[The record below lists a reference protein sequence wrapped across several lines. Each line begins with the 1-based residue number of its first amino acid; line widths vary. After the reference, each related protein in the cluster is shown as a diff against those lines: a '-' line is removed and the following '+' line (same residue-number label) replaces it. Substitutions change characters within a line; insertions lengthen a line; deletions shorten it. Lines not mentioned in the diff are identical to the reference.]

1 MSTKSLP
8 QEWQETA
15 PSVIGMVS
23 IVTGILG
30 TVQEFLRV
38 NERVEGHRV
47 ASLGFGSLARRITVE
62 LSLPIVDRSSSGKAF
77 VLKCR
82 NELDA
87 LHEQSPPVPLDVV
100 KRFAKRFSGE
110 EHTFTQPDIININS
124 VEVFDDAA
132 AAAARAAAI
141 TNEAREQVEEA
152 AHVAAQQAA
161 MSALDADRE
170 RQRRQSQEIGMND
183 IGQTLDKM
191 MTSIRGPRA
200 SQISVIPE
208 GEGEDGPQGEDN
220 DGTLRIEINDP
231 DLSQSSTD

>member
-1 MSTKSLP
+1 M
-8 QEWQETA
+8 
-15 PSVIGMVS
+15 
-23 IVTGILG
+23 
-30 TVQEFLRV
+30 
-38 NERVEGHRV
+38 
-47 ASLGFGSLARRITVE
+47 
-62 LSLPIVDRSSSGKAF
+62 
-77 VLKCR
+77 
-82 NELDA
+82 
-87 LHEQSPPVPLDVV
+87 DVV

-208 GEGEDGPQGEDN
+208 GDGEDGTQGDEN
-220 DGTLRIEINDP
+220 DGTEIEITDH